1 MSVSATLNCFAAM
14 LLLFGTTPAPRDT
27 IVTGHYTTSFETSS
41 FVPCDE
47 DEQWW
52 VEGPALEGVDNFLR
66 STRSLPTRAETD
78 PLLDG
83 TVFVK
88 WRGSLSALGQYGHMG
103 RYDRLFKAE
112 QLLEI
117 HQHGESDCEDSD
129 DDRR

>member
-1 MSVSATLNCFAAM
+1 M
-14 LLLFGTTPAPRDT
+14 LLLSGATSGPRDT
-27 IVTGHYTTSFETSS
+27 IVTGHYTTRFETSS

-52 VEGPALEGVDNFLR
+52 VEGPALEAVDSFLR
-66 STRSLPTRAETD
+66 TSRSLPTRAETD

-83 TVFVK
+83 TVFLR

-103 RYDRLFKAE
+103 SYDRQFKAE
-112 QLLEI
+112 ELLEI
-117 HQHGESDCEDSD
+117 HQPDESDCEDSD